1 MSQRGSCLL
10 WLKDLLDH
18 LRDSRQ
24 QLEEAERPDAARFL
38 VDNMVRDLESC
49 LRLCESLRARMP
61 APAVA

>member
-1 MSQRGSCLL
+1 MSQRESCLL

-24 QLEEAERPDAARFL
+24 QLEEAERPEAARIL
-38 VDNMVRDLESC
+38 VDSMLRDLECC